1 MAGLSVISALSE
13 VWWASPLSGGN
24 VRLYAGLA
32 DVVVDFLGV
41 GATSFPWGG
50 DDQLSPPPEP
60 ELTGPIG
67 RLGFRGEFASPPT
80 LQSQSATRWAPVR
93 LKSGGWQ
100 GRENYPCLSDSPPCP
115 PLGRGND
122 LLTPTLLPR
131 LFLQQYIHM
140 I

>member
-13 VWWASPLSGGN
+13 VWRASPLSGGN

-41 GATSFPWGG
+41 GATSFPWVG
-50 DDQLSPPPEP
+50 DDQLSPPTET

-67 RLGFRGEFASPPT
+67 WLGFRGEFANSPT

-93 LKSGGWQ
+93 LKSGGRQ
-100 GRENYPCLSDSPPCP
+100 GRENLP
-115 PLGRGND
+115 
-122 LLTPTLLPR
+122 TPE
-131 LFLQQYIHM
+131 
-140 I
+140 